1 MSTYHFCQTQLWR
14 YRHRVGGLIP
24 QYSQA
29 LVNAM
34 KLSDTSRRPPLA
46 STEEYWLNTSR
57 RCGAVPFQIAPPDIS
72 AKGSA
77 SNKYPASPDACTS
90 CRTVTGCEITSWAFV
105 SRDRLRT
112 SIHGAGKISDSQ
124 GNTQRPLNLLD
135 MSALTY
141 YKTSPAVMQ
150 GFCSTCGANVFYYR
164 HRRKA
169 GKKTQSI
176 LQRVYSS
183 LA

>member
-1 MSTYHFCQTQLWR
+1 
-14 YRHRVGGLIP
+14 V
-24 QYSQA
+24 
-29 LVNAM
+29 

-46 STEEYWLNTSR
+46 STEEDWLNTSH

-77 SNKYPASPDACTS
+77 SNKYLTSLDACTS

-105 SRDRLRT
+105 SRGRLRT
-112 SIHGAGKISDSQ
+112 SIHGASKISDSQ

-141 YKTSPAVMQ
+141 YKTSPAVTR
-150 GFCSTCGANVFYYR
+150 GFCSNVFYYHQPR
-164 HRRKA
+164 EGGEEDTIDIEA
-169 GKKTQSI
+169 GLLES
-176 LQRVYSS
+176 RVGVRAEDWLVWDHYGDDVVAYREDGCICKS
-183 LA
+183 

>member
-1 MSTYHFCQTQLWR
+1 
-14 YRHRVGGLIP
+14 
-24 QYSQA
+24 
-29 LVNAM
+29 M

-46 STEEYWLNTSR
+46 STEEDWLNTSR

-141 YKTSPAVMQ
+141 YKNLPSCDVRILLDVWRERLLLSPPREGGEEDTIDIAAGLLESRV
-150 GFCSTCGANVFYYR
+150 GVRAEDWLVWDHYGDDVVAYR
-164 HRRKA
+164 EDGCICK
-169 GKKTQSI
+169 S
-176 LQRVYSS
+176 
-183 LA
+183 